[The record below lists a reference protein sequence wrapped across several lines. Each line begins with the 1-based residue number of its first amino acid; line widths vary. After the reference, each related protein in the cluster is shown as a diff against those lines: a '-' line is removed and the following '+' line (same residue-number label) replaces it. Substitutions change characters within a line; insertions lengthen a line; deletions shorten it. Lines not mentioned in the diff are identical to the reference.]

1 MRAGPPKFKVDEIH
15 SLFEFLKYPYQIRN
29 DAITAVG
36 APSSIQ
42 YLIKALYWLYT
53 LADTQLLAPKTE
65 TSKIDDILEESKEE
79 ESMIIDQV
87 PSQENDIFKQLL
99 DEILI

>member
-36 APSSIQ
+36 APSSI
-42 YLIKALYWLYT
+42 
-53 LADTQLLAPKTE
+53 
-65 TSKIDDILEESKEE
+65 
-79 ESMIIDQV
+79 
-87 PSQENDIFKQLL
+87 
-99 DEILI
+99 